1 MPSGTRPCPG
11 CQSEAAPQALF
22 PKGNWIYAAC
32 PECGLVHLDPV
43 PTPEESAALY
53 GASYFSGGGL
63 GEYIDYGGDEQLHR
77 ANARRQLAR
86 VAHARTGPPGEL
98 LDFGC
103 AFGFFADEARSA
115 GWTVEGVE
123 ISDVAAQN
131 ARERFGLT
139 VYPDLGTATTSR
151 GAGSVDV
158 VTFLQVLAQL
168 PRPSDA
174 LASARS
180 LLRLRG
186 LLVVETAN
194 RASPVARVLGRHW
207 HLLAPP
213 ASISLFTPDT
223 LDGLLRRSG
232 FERVG
237 LFPTR
242 KAVTVGLVANSLER
256 TYGRALAPL
265 GAVGRSHRLRERTVR
280 YPFADLMT
288 VVAERR

>member
-1 MPSGTRPCPG
+1 VALATRACPG
-11 CQSEAAPQALF
+11 CKSESAPRQLF

-32 PECGLVHLDPV
+32 PDCGLVHLDPV

-53 GASYFSGGGL
+53 GASYFAGGGL
-63 GEYIDYGGDEQLHR
+63 GEYIDYAGDEELHR
-77 ANARRQLAR
+77 VNARRQLAR
-86 VAHARTGPPGEL
+86 IARVRPDGPGEL

-103 AFGFFADEARSA
+103 AYGFFADEARRA
-115 GWTVEGVE
+115 GWKVEGVE
-123 ISDVAAQN
+123 ISDVAARN

-139 VYPDLGTATTSR
+139 VYPDLGTAIASN
-151 GAGSVDV
+151 GAGVFDV

-168 PRPSDA
+168 PRPADA
-174 LASARS
+174 LASAHA
-180 LLRLRG
+180 LLRRGG

-194 RASPVARVLGRHW
+194 RASPVARLLGRHW

-213 ASISLFTPDT
+213 ASISLFTPET
-223 LDGLLRRSG
+223 LDGLLGRCG
-232 FERVG
+232 FERVA

-256 TYGRALAPL
+256 TYGRVLAPL
-265 GAVGRSHRLRERTVR
+265 GSMGRSRALRERIVR

>member
-1 MPSGTRPCPG
+1 VPTGTRPCPG
-11 CQSEAAPQALF
+11 CKSESAPRPLF

-43 PTPEESAALY
+43 PTPEESSALY

-63 GEYIDYGGDEQLHR
+63 GEYIDYGGDEALHR
-77 ANARRQLAR
+77 VNARRQLAR
-86 VAHARTGPPGEL
+86 VAQARPRPPGDL

-103 AFGFFADEARSA
+103 AYGFFADEARAA
-115 GWTVEGVE
+115 GWKVEGVE
-123 ISDVAAQN
+123 ISDVAAGN
-131 ARERFGLT
+131 ARERLGLT
-139 VYPDLGTATTSR
+139 VYPDLGTAIASK
-151 GAGSVDV
+151 GAGSFDV
-158 VTFLQVLAQL
+158 VSFLQVLAQL
-168 PRPSDA
+168 PRPADA
-174 LASARS
+174 LASAHS
-180 LLRLRG
+180 LLRPGG
-186 LLVVETAN
+186 LLVIETAN
-194 RASPVARVLGRHW
+194 RASPVARALGRHW

-223 LDGLLRRSG
+223 LDGLLRRAG
-232 FERVG
+232 FERVR

-242 KAVTVGLVANSLER
+242 KAVTIGLVANSLER

-265 GAVGRSHRLRERTVR
+265 GVVGRARRLRERTVR